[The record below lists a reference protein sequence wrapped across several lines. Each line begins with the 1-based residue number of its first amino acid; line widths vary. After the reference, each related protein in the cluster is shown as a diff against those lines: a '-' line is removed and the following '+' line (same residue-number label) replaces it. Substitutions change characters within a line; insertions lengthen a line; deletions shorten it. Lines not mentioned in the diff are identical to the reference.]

1 MPVLPAH
8 RLYVKDRLTPGSELK
23 LDEERSRYAGRV
35 LRLRPGDELTLFN
48 GMGGEFAAVVS
59 EVSRRAVIL
68 AIGACR
74 ERDAESTLD
83 INLVQGVS
91 RGERM
96 DFVVQKATELGVRR
110 ITPVL
115 TERSVVRLQ
124 SDKGGRRREHWEK
137 VAQSACEQCGR
148 NIVPVI
154 DEPQPF
160 ASWLA
165 SAGASDA
172 QRAVLRP
179 GGEQTLAGLN
189 CQAKR
194 WQLLIGP
201 EGGLAKAE
209 LEHAKEA
216 GFVPCALGPRVLRTE
231 TAALAALVILQ
242 DRFGDLGSTPR
253 AGGNP
258 GCRSPS

>member
-1 MPVLPAH
+1 MLKGVPLPFLPAH
-8 RLYVKDRLTPGSELK
+8 RLYVPDRLTPGASLELDSE
-23 LDEERSRYAGRV
+23 RFRYAGRV
-35 LRLRPGDELTLFN
+35 LRLRAGDEVVLFD
-48 GMGGEFAAVVS
+48 GTGGEFTAAIT
-59 EVSRRAVIL
+59 EVSRRAIVL
-68 AIGACR
+68 GIGAHR
-74 ERDAESTLD
+74 ERNVESPVE

-96 DFVVQKATELGVRR
+96 DLVVQKATELGVQR

-115 TERSVVRLQ
+115 TERSVVRLHGDR
-124 SDKGGRRREHWEK
+124 SERRREHWEK

-160 ASWLA
+160 AIWLA

-179 GGEQTLAGLN
+179 GVEQTLSGLP
-189 CQAKR
+189 ASKR

-209 LEHAKEA
+209 LEQATEA
-216 GFVPCALGPRVLRTE
+216 GFAPCALGPRVLRTE
-231 TAALAALVILQ
+231 TAAIAALVILQ
-242 DRFGDLGSTPR
+242 DRFGDLG
-253 AGGNP
+253 
-258 GCRSPS
+258 

>member
-1 MPVLPAH
+1 MPDLPAR
-8 RLYVKDRLTPGSELK
+8 RLYIPDALIPGANLELD
-23 LDEERSRYAGRV
+23 DERFRYAARV
-35 LRLRPGDELTLFN
+35 LRLRAGDELTVFN
-48 GMGGEFAAVVS
+48 GSGGEFMAVIA
-59 EVSRRAVIL
+59 EVSRRTIVL
-68 AIGACR
+68 SVGAHR
-74 ERDAESTLD
+74 ERDVESPLQV
-83 INLVQGVS
+83 NLVQGVS

-96 DFVVQKATELGVRR
+96 DLVVQKATELGVQRV
-110 ITPVL
+110 TPVL
-115 TERSVVRLQ
+115 TERSVVRLEG
-124 SDKGGRRREHWEK
+124 DKSGKRREHWEK

-148 NIVPVI
+148 NVVPVI

>member
-1 MPVLPAH
+1 LAVLPAH
-8 RLYVKDRLTPGSELK
+8 RLYVPDQLTPGSELE
-23 LDEERSRYAGRV
+23 LDDERFRYAGRV
-35 LRLRPGDELTLFN
+35 LRMRVGDELVLFN
-48 GMGGEFAAVVS
+48 GTGGEFTAVIT
-59 EVSRRAVIL
+59 EVSRRAIVL
-68 AIGACR
+68 NIGAHR
-74 ERDAESTLD
+74 ERDVESPLR

-96 DFVVQKATELGVRR
+96 DLVVQKATELGVQR

-124 SDKGGRRREHWEK
+124 GDKSERRREHWEK

-148 NIVPVI
+148 NIVPLI

-165 SAGASDA
+165 SAGASDL

-179 GGEQTLAGLN
+179 GVEQTLASLN
-189 CQAKR
+189 CTNKQ

-201 EGGLAKAE
+201 EGGLAQAE
-209 LEHAKEA
+209 LEHATEA
-216 GFVPCALGPRVLRTE
+216 GFAPYALGPRVLRTE
-231 TAALAALVILQ
+231 TAAIAALVILQ
-242 DRFGDLGSTPR
+242 ARFGDLG
-253 AGGNP
+253 
-258 GCRSPS
+258 

>member
-1 MPVLPAH
+1 LPDLPAH
-8 RLYVKDRLTPGSELK
+8 RLYVPDRLTPGSTLQ
-23 LDEERSRYAGRV
+23 LDDERFRYAGRV
-35 LRLRPGDELTLFN
+35 LRLRTGDELTLFN
-48 GMGGEFAAVVS
+48 GTGGEFTAVIA
-59 EVSRRAVIL
+59 EVSRRVIVL
-68 AIGACR
+68 NVGARR
-74 ERDAESTLD
+74 ERSVESPLE

-96 DFVVQKATELGVRR
+96 DLVVQKATELGVQR

-115 TERSVVRLQ
+115 TERSVVRLDG
-124 SDKGGRRREHWEK
+124 DKSERRREHWEK

-160 ASWLA
+160 PSWLA
-165 SAGASDA
+165 GAGTGGA
-172 QRAVLRP
+172 QRSVLRP
-179 GGEQTLAGLN
+179 GAEQRLTGLPGS
-189 CQAKR
+189 KR

-209 LEHAKEA
+209 LERAIEA

-231 TAALAALVILQ
+231 TAAIAALVILQ
-242 DRFGDLGSTPR
+242 ERFGDLG
-253 AGGNP
+253 
-258 GCRSPS
+258 